1 MFNFC
6 SLNITDIQNHPLDQF
21 ERRLDSQVN
30 DYSLV
35 WAQVKVFL
43 ICFFDTE

>member
-1 MFNFC
+1 MFSFC

-30 DYSLV
+30 DYSLEFEL
-35 WAQVKVFL
+35 KLKYF
-43 ICFFDTE
+43 